1 MREMMKKWLVV
12 IFLSATLLIL
22 PGCWNKRELDESG
35 FVMAIAVD
43 QGKGRELEFTSQMY
57 RPITGQQGGGGGSPS
72 ANLLIKTRDDSLFE
86 AARDI
91 PIHLGRRANWGHMR
105 VIIIGEKLARS
116 TDVGRLLDLFYRD
129 HEPRHTISIMI
140 AKGRADKILD
150 MKPAIE
156 QTIGQQLLLTKQ
168 VTYKSSAKA
177 MDTTLLKLALMM
189 NSPHG
194 DTAITYVYEDK
205 REKNVLNAAGLALLK
220 KGKMKSILP
229 SKKVEGLIM
238 LRDEFQSG
246 IIEIPC
252 PGKKLETESVEVLNL
267 GTKMKPKLVGDKVN
281 VQVKTK
287 VEAAIGEMRCT
298 EIKTRKDEAEFT
310 HKVEEQIKKQM
321 LETIHILQ
329 KNKMDVIEIGN
340 KIASSNPKKWEKMKD
355 TWDKRFAELP
365 FDIQVKVKLL
375 TTGTVIGKPAVSGE
389 KK

>member
-1 MREMMKKWLVV
+1 MIL
-12 IFLSATLLIL
+12 IFLSAILLML
-22 PGCWNKRELDESG
+22 PGCWNKEELDESG
-35 FVMAIAVD
+35 FVMALAID
-43 QGKGRELEFTSQMY
+43 QGKGGELELTTQMY
-57 RPITGQQGGGGGSPS
+57 RPTAGEKGGGGGSPGQT
-72 ANLLIKTRDDSLFE
+72 ANLLIKTKDDSIFE
-86 AARDI
+86 AVRDI
-91 PIHLGRRANWGHMR
+91 PIHLGRKAKFSHMR
-105 VIIIGEKLARS
+105 IIVIGEKLARA
-116 TDVGRLLDLFYRD
+116 TDVGRLIDLFYRD

-140 AKGRADKILD
+140 AKGRADKILENT
-150 MKPAIE
+150 PAIE
-156 QTIGQQLLLTKQ
+156 QTIGQQLLLTK
-168 VTYKSSAKA
+168 VVAYKNAAKS

-205 REKNVLNAAGLALLK
+205 KEKNVLNAAGLALLK

-238 LRDEFQSG
+238 LRNEFKSG
-246 IIEIPC
+246 VVEVPC

-267 GTKMKPKLVGDKVN
+267 GTKMKPKLVGDKVK

-287 VEAAIGEMRCT
+287 VDAAIGEMRCT

-321 LETIHILQ
+321 LETISILQ

-355 TWDKRFAELP
+355 TWDKQFAELP
-365 FDIQVKVKLL
+365 FDIQVKVKIL